1 MKNEY
6 VIYWRRDTMYRTKV
20 VAESEDEAIFRVCN
34 GFSTDSSYSEEIDE
48 YGDMSIDNIECIQE
62 GVQDD

>member
-1 MKNEY
+1 
-6 VIYWRRDTMYRTKV
+6 MYRTKV

>member
-20 VAESEDEAIFRVCN
+20 VAESEDEAISRVCN